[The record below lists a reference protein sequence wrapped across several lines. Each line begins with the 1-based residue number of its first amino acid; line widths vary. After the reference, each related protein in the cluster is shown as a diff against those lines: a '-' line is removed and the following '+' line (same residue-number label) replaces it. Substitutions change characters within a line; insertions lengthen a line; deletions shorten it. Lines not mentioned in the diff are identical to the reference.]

1 MSNEPL
7 EPKLIPKQPEI
18 NIGTTGHVDHG
29 KTTFVEAITGVWTSA
44 HSEELRRGITI
55 RVGYADAAF
64 YKCPSCDSP
73 ECYSTDSICI
83 KCGSETELLRVASFV
98 DCPGHESLMA
108 NMISGA
114 ALMDGSV
121 LVIATNEKIPQPQ
134 TREHLLALQMLGTKN
149 IVIGQNKVD
158 LVDDKGALEG
168 YRSIKQLV
176 KNTVA
181 EKATIVPISAQNKIN
196 IDASIEAIE
205 KNLPTPKRD
214 LSAPSLM
221 QLLRSFDIN
230 RPGIRISG
238 LKGGVVGGTL
248 IQGEIKIGDE
258 IEIRPG
264 LIEKDGKTKSIQTQV
279 STIGTAAGL
288 VEKATPGG
296 LIAIGTTLDPALTKS
311 DSLLGS
317 ILGNPE
323 HLPPVFEVLSMTTQL
338 FDMAVGAPDLIKVDK
353 IKKGE
358 ALRLNVGTA
367 VTLGTVSSVK
377 DDVIEVKL
385 RRKVSADK
393 GNRIAISRRIF
404 ERWRLIGAGT
414 LT

>member
-83 KCGSETELLRVASFV
+83 KCGSETKLLRVASFV

-323 HLPPVFEVLSMTTQL
+323 HLPPVLEVLSMTTQL

-393 GNRIAISRRIF
+393 RNRIAISRRIF

>member
-1 MSNEPL
+1 MLNEPL

-108 NMISGA
+108 NMLSGA

-181 EKATIVPISAQNKIN
+181 EKATIVPISAQNNIN

-317 ILGNPE
+317 VLGNPE
-323 HLPPVFEVLSMTTQL
+323 HLPPVLEVLSMTTQL

-367 VTLGTVSSVK
+367 VTLGIVSSVK

-393 GNRIAISRRIF
+393 GNRIAISRRIL

>member
-323 HLPPVFEVLSMTTQL
+323 HLPPVLEVLSMTTQL

-393 GNRIAISRRIF
+393 RNRIAISRRIF